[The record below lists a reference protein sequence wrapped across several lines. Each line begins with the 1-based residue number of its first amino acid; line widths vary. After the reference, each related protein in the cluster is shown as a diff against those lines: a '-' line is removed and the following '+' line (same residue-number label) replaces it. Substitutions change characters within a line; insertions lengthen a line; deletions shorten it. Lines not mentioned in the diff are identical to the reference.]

1 MAELSSAVVLSKA
14 SVLFCFFSWQNK
26 KNKRHKE
33 IKRNI
38 YICNLITSSLK
49 KKNLYVQNVN
59 LTKKGRVYFCRSLG
73 KNCARGW
80 FI

>member
-14 SVLFCFFSWQNK
+14 SVLFVFFSWQNK

-49 KKNLYVQNVN
+49 KKNFICAKCKSY
-59 LTKKGRVYFCRSLG
+59 KEGESL
-73 KNCARGW
+73 
-80 FI
+80 FL

>member
-14 SVLFCFFSWQNK
+14 SVLFFFFSWQNK